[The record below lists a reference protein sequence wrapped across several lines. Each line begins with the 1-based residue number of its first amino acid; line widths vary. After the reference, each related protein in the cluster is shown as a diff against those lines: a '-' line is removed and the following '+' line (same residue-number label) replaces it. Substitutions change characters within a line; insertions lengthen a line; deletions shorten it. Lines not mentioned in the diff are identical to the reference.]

1 MSNIKIRIL
10 QLLNKLNF
18 KLEHR
23 NSWYKKN
30 ENYLAEIEDDDLNF
44 IKEIDRFSMCK
55 PPEHWAIIQSIN
67 HIKNNNIDGD
77 LVECGVWEGG
87 NIILFGYLL
96 RKFNLDKKIY
106 AYDTYSGMVEPSIH
120 DATFKDSNL
129 KNSKNIYKNK
139 DGWVKCDLKKVK
151 MNISKFIDNHE
162 EDYIFIEGDV
172 RETLNNQNNLP
183 DKISL
188 LRLDTDCYESTSKE
202 LEVLFPRL
210 QKNGVLIIDDYGH
223 WKGQKKAVD
232 EYFNLKEDFH
242 WLHRI
247 DYKSRLLI
255 KK

>member
-1 MSNIKIRIL
+1 MSNIKILIL
-10 QLLNKLNF
+10 QLLNKFNF

-120 DATFKDSNL
+120 DVTFKDSNL
-129 KNSKNIYKNK
+129 KNYKNIYKSK

-151 MNISKFIDNHE
+151 MNISKFIDNHDK
-162 EDYIFIEGDV
+162 DYVFIEGDV
-172 RETLNNQNNLP
+172 RETLDNHNNLP
-183 DKISL
+183 EKISL
-188 LRLDTDCYESTSKE
+188 LRLDTDFYESTAKE

-232 EYFNLKEDFH
+232 EYFNLKEDFY

>member
-1 MSNIKIRIL
+1 MSNIKIRLL
-10 QLLNKLNF
+10 QLLNKFNF

-30 ENYLAEIEDDDLNF
+30 ENYLAEIEEDDLNF
-44 IKEIDRFSMCK
+44 IKKIDRFSMCK

-67 HIKNNNIDGD
+67 HIKKNNIDGD
-77 LVECGVWEGG
+77 LVECGIWEGG

-96 RKFNLDKKIY
+96 RKFNLVKKIY

-120 DATFKDSNL
+120 DTTFKDSDL
-129 KNSKNIYKNK
+129 KNSKNIYKSN

-151 MNISKFIDNHE
+151 MNISKFIDNYDK
-162 EDYIFIEGDV
+162 DYVFIEGDV
-172 RETLNNQNNLP
+172 RETLNYQNNLP

-188 LRLDTDCYESTSKE
+188 LRLDTDFYESTSKE

-210 QKNGVLIIDDYGH
+210 QKDGVLIIDDYGH

-232 EYFNLKEDFH
+232 EYFNLKEDFY

>member
-1 MSNIKIRIL
+1 MSNIKVRIL
-10 QLLNKLNF
+10 QLLNKFNF
-18 KLEHR
+18 KLEHS

-30 ENYLAEIEDDDLNF
+30 ENYLAEIEEDDLNF
-44 IKEIDRFSMCK
+44 IKEIDKFSMCK

-96 RKFNLDKKIY
+96 RKLNLDKKIY

-120 DATFKDSNL
+120 DVTFKDSNL
-129 KNSKNIYKNK
+129 KNYKNIYKSK

-151 MNISKFIDNHE
+151 MNISKFIDNHDK
-162 EDYIFIEGDV
+162 DYIFIEGDV
-172 RETLNNQNNLP
+172 RETLDNQNNLP

-188 LRLDTDCYESTSKE
+188 LRLDTDFYESTSKE

-232 EYFNLKEDFH
+232 EYFNLKEDFY

>member
-1 MSNIKIRIL
+1 
-10 QLLNKLNF
+10 
-18 KLEHR
+18 
-23 NSWYKKN
+23 
-30 ENYLAEIEDDDLNF
+30 
-44 IKEIDRFSMCK
+44 MCK

-96 RKFNLDKKIY
+96 RKLNLDKKIY

-120 DATFKDSNL
+120 DVTFKDSNL
-129 KNSKNIYKNK
+129 KNYKNIYKSK

-151 MNISKFIDNHE
+151 MNISKFIDNHDK
-162 EDYIFIEGDV
+162 DYIFIEGDV
-172 RETLNNQNNLP
+172 RETLDNQNNLP

-188 LRLDTDCYESTSKE
+188 LRLDTDFYESTSKE

-223 WKGQKKAVD
+223 WKGQKK
-232 EYFNLKEDFH
+232 
-242 WLHRI
+242 
-247 DYKSRLLI
+247 SC
-255 KK
+255 

>member
-10 QLLNKLNF
+10 QLLNKFNF

-30 ENYLAEIEDDDLNF
+30 ENYLAEIEEDDLNF
-44 IKEIDRFSMCK
+44 IKEIDKFSMCK
-55 PPEHWAIIQSIN
+55 PPEHWAIVQSIN

-96 RKFNLDKKIY
+96 RKLNLDKKIY

-129 KNSKNIYKNK
+129 KNSKNIYKSK
-139 DGWVKCDLKKVK
+139 DGWAKCDLKKVK
-151 MNISKFIDNHE
+151 TNISKFIDNHDK
-162 EDYIFIEGDV
+162 DYIFIEGDV
-172 RETLNNQNNLP
+172 RETLDDQNNLP

-188 LRLDTDCYESTSKE
+188 LRLDTDFYESTSKE

-232 EYFNLKEDFH
+232 EYFNLKEDFY

>member
-10 QLLNKLNF
+10 QLLNKFNF

-30 ENYLAEIEDDDLNF
+30 ENYLAEIEEDDLNF
-44 IKEIDRFSMCK
+44 IKEIDKFSMCK
-55 PPEHWAIIQSIN
+55 PPEHWAIVQSIN

-96 RKFNLDKKIY
+96 RKLNLDKKIY

-129 KNSKNIYKNK
+129 KNSKNIYKSK
-139 DGWVKCDLKKVK
+139 DGWAKCDLKKVK
-151 MNISKFIDNHE
+151 MNISKFIDNHDK
-162 EDYIFIEGDV
+162 DYIFIEGDV
-172 RETLNNQNNLP
+172 RETLDNQNNLP

-188 LRLDTDCYESTSKE
+188 LRLDTDFYESTSKE

-232 EYFNLKEDFH
+232 EYFNLKEDFY

>member
-1 MSNIKIRIL
+1 MSNIKVRIL
-10 QLLNKLNF
+10 QLLNKFNF
-18 KLEHR
+18 KLEHS

-30 ENYLAEIEDDDLNF
+30 ENYLAEIEEDDLNF
-44 IKEIDRFSMCK
+44 IKEIDKFSMCK

-96 RKFNLDKKIY
+96 RKLNLDKKIY

-120 DATFKDSNL
+120 DVTFKDSNL
-129 KNSKNIYKNK
+129 KNYKNIYKSK

-151 MNISKFIDNHE
+151 MNISKFIDNHDK
-162 EDYIFIEGDV
+162 DYIFIEGDV
-172 RETLNNQNNLP
+172 RETLDNQNNLP

-188 LRLDTDCYESTSKE
+188 LRLDTDFYESTSKE

-232 EYFNLKEDFH
+232 EYFNLKEDFY

-247 DYKSRLLI
+247 DYKSR
-255 KK
+255 

>member
-10 QLLNKLNF
+10 QLLNKFNF

-67 HIKNNNIDGD
+67 HIKNNIDGD

-139 DGWVKCDLKKVK
+139 DGW
-151 MNISKFIDNHE
+151 
-162 EDYIFIEGDV
+162 
-172 RETLNNQNNLP
+172 LNV
-183 DKISL
+183 I
-188 LRLDTDCYESTSKE
+188 
-202 LEVLFPRL
+202 
-210 QKNGVLIIDDYGH
+210 
-223 WKGQKKAVD
+223 
-232 EYFNLKEDFH
+232 
-242 WLHRI
+242 
-247 DYKSRLLI
+247 
-255 KK
+255 